1 LEESEEEAVGAAKQ
15 RTELLEQK
23 NEIEETTRSLL
34 DGVDA
39 LQTQVEE
46 AFKLLPT
53 PLAKRLQPFRQKLKS
68 QIGSNDISLRQ
79 RVDTLLS
86 LLQAVSLYH
95 RNISL
100 ERQEFS
106 LEDGVSREFQVLYF
120 GLGIAYFVNES
131 GTVAGYGSPNKS
143 GWVWKRDDSLAL
155 EISTGVDMVN
165 NRAMPRFLKL
175 PFPQP
180 GEPNQ

>member
-1 LEESEEEAVGAAKQ
+1 MDTLE
-15 RTELLEQK
+15 
-23 NEIEETTRSLL
+23 I
-34 DGVDA
+34 
-39 LQTQVEE
+39 QVEE
-46 AFKLLPT
+46 AFKTLPT
-53 PLAKRLQPFRQKLKS
+53 PLAKRLQPFRQKLNN
-68 QIGSNDISLRQ
+68 QIENYNIPLRQ

-95 RNISL
+95 RNISI

-106 LEDGVSREFQVLYF
+106 LEDGVSREFQVMYF

-131 GTVAGYGSPNKS
+131 GTVAGYGSPSKN

-180 GEPNQ
+180 EKPGQ